1 MGIPEKTESVKIA
14 EKQHEL
20 AQSIEDSKAKVAYV
34 APYTT
39 YGGVYPYVH
48 NVAHVVA
55 KREADSESNPEP
67 YVTYNGLYGAA
78 YNPFATT
85 YGAPY
90 KTVVSG
96 YPYTTSV
103 SGYHAPALK
112 QVVNAGVYSQV
123 PAVLP
128 TAVKYVDPHHTEGMT
143 ADGVPEKT
151 DSVKIAEKQHELAQ
165 TIEESKAKVAYVAPY
180 TTYAGVYPYVHNVAH
195 VVAKREA
202 DSEAAPEPYVT
213 YNNLYGAAYNPLVN
227 TYATPYNTAV
237 AGFPYTTASVSGYH
251 YQQPYVAPV
260 VYRGK
265 RDADSQYYS
274 PYAYNT
280 YNYAPYR
287 YNYAPYAAYTNGYY
301 Y

>member
-1 MGIPEKTESVKIA
+1 MGTQFLNVDVGRCMINLTNKPNSTMFRFVALFSLVAVALAEPEA
-14 EKQHEL
+14 D
-20 AQSIEDSKAKVAYV
+20 AQFLVNPINPVV
-34 APYTT
+34 GAPVVNT
-39 YGGVYPYVH
+39 YGT
-48 NVAHVVA
+48 HVV
-55 KREADSESNPEP
+55 NP
-67 YVTYNGLYGAA
+67 VNTYAVPKIVSPVV
-78 YNPFATT
+78 YN
-85 YGAPY
+85 
-90 KTVVSG
+90 KVV
-96 YPYTTSV
+96 PV
-103 SGYHAPALK
+103 VK
-112 QVVNAGVYSQV
+112 QVVKPIQYHVPVVKQV
-123 PAVLP
+123 
-128 TAVKYVDPHHTEGMT
+128 VKYVDPHHTEGMT

-165 TIEESKAKVAYVAPY
+165 TIEDSKAKVAYVAPY

-202 DSEAAPEPYVT
+202 DSESEPEPYT
-213 YNNLYGAAYNPLVN
+213 IAQYNNLYGAAYNPLVN

-237 AGFPYTTASVSGYH
+237 AGFPYTTTSVSGYH

-287 YNYAPYAAYTNGYY
+287 YNYAPYAYTNGYY